1 MRRTVG
7 LVLALVLMATC
18 AAYGA
23 QPVNIGA
30 MGAITGGS
38 AISGEQAS
46 QGLALAEEDINA
58 AGGVLGRPVKI
69 IMEDSKGLPTGGVTA
84 ARKLIFQDN
93 VVGIIGC
100 HQSTV
105 VMAIEPLAR
114 QEGVILMAKGSA
126 DMITQAGN
134 PWVVR
139 VREYDTLASFAKIQ
153 HAVEQGYTKFAIFHN
168 TDQFG
173 EGGRQNL
180 IDALA
185 KFGLE
190 PVTVEA
196 HNTGDKDFTAQL
208 LNIRRAD
215 PEVLVVWTHGDEHA
229 LICRQVSQ
237 LIPDVQYYG
246 SMAVSQWSSIQMAE
260 GTSEGVLST
269 SPYSY
274 LNPDPDVQ
282 VFAERHEKRFGRK
295 PETFTVLYYDSAM
308 MLAEAIRR
316 AGTADDRDK
325 VLAELKKIKGWKGVS
340 GIEYSF
346 DETGEAF
353 NQIFIIKIENQVPV
367 IIDKVTVK

>member
-1 MRRTVG
+1 MRRIVG
-7 LVLALVLMATC
+7 VVLAVMLLATC
-18 AAYGA
+18 SVNAAE
-23 QPVNIGA
+23 PVYIGA

-69 IMEDSKGLPTGGVTA
+69 IMEDSRGLPTGGVTA

-105 VMAIEPLAR
+105 VMAIEPLIR
-114 QEGVILMAKGSA
+114 QEGVICMAKGSA
-126 DMITQAGN
+126 DMITAAGN
-134 PWVVR
+134 PWIVR
-139 VREYDTLASFAKIQ
+139 VREYDTLAASAKVR
-153 HAVEQGYTKFAIFHN
+153 HAIDKGYTRFAIFHN

-185 KFGLE
+185 RHGLE
-190 PVTVEA
+190 PVAVEA

-215 PEVLVVWTHGDEHA
+215 PEVLIVWTHGDEHA
-229 LICRQVSQ
+229 LICRQVAQ
-237 LIPDVQYYG
+237 LLPDVQYYG
-246 SMAVSQWSSIQMAE
+246 SMAITQWSSIQMAE
-260 GTSEGVLST
+260 GTSEGAYTT

-282 VFAERHEKRFGRK
+282 AFVKRHEERYGRP

-316 AGTADDRDK
+316 AGTTDRAK
-325 VLAELKKIKGWKGVS
+325 VLEELKNIKGWKGVS

-346 DETGEAF
+346 DEKGEAF
-353 NQIFIIKIENQVPV
+353 NELFICRIENQQPV
-367 IIDKVTVK
+367 IIEKVSVN

>member
-7 LVLALVLMATC
+7 LVLTLVLMATC

-215 PEVLVVWTHGDEHA
+215 PEVLIVWTHGDEHA

-282 VFAERHEKRFGRK
+282 VFVERHEKRFGRK

-367 IIDKVTVK
+367 IIDKVTVE

>member
-215 PEVLVVWTHGDEHA
+215 PEVLIVWTHGDEHA

-282 VFAERHEKRFGRK
+282 VFVERHEKRFGRK

-367 IIDKVTVK
+367 IIDKVTVE